1 MLGHWYP
8 LLFAGTSNVP
18 QQVIQQQ
25 DLGGNAAHARAQ
37 HLRRMQEIDEQDV
50 EDIVMMFSLFRSIG
64 RG

>member
-8 LLFAGTSNVP
+8 LLLAVTGNVP
-18 QQVIQQQ
+18 QPAIQQQ
-25 DLGGNAAHARAQ
+25 GAGGNAAHARAM

-50 EDIVMMFSLFRSIG
+50 EDIVMMFSLFRSIN